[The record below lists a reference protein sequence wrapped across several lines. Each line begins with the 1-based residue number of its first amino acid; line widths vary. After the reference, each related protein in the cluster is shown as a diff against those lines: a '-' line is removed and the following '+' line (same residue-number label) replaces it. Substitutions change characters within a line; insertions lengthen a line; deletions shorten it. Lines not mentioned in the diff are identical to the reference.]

1 MGKRDQLFNK
11 RKAKEV
17 ASLKR
22 RQAKRAPYER
32 VLIVCEGAKTEPNY
46 LSALIDDLQLNTANV
61 KVLKNTAGSSPR
73 NICRLCPAG
82 IQARKRI

>member
-22 RQAKRAPYER
+22 RQAMRDPYDL
-32 VLIVCEGAKTEPNY
+32 VLIV
-46 LSALIDDLQLNTANV
+46 
-61 KVLKNTAGSSPR
+61 
-73 NICRLCPAG
+73 
-82 IQARKRI
+82 